1 MCDLLPLCCE
11 LLKNLC
17 SCSLHSDNASA
28 VTKTWAV
35 ALDADQHNSDNCVV
49 KALDNAC
56 PSGTTYMDV
65 HYAFVMLADS
75 A

>member
-11 LLKNLC
+11 LLKNLG
-17 SCSLHSDNASA
+17 SCSLHNDNAFA
-28 VTKTWAV
+28 ITKTWAV
-35 ALDADQHNSDNCVV
+35 ALDADQHNSDDFVV
-49 KALDNAC
+49 KALDNTC
-56 PSGTTYMDV
+56 PSGTTHMDV